1 MKRIHCLMLT
11 AILVITLCLAGCTD
25 GSIPSGKEIDKAV
38 LGTWYG
44 PEGNPVLNIRD
55 DATGTANFDGT
66 VFDAEF
72 SAANGKF
79 SFVTTEETASCALCG
94 DYIVEGDTMC
104 VTATYEGTDY
114 SVVFTRYTQE
124 DLNISF
130 VNQELNYEY
139 ILSLGGTCVGK
150 SFPPTGEDTPETELY
165 YVVKTPPKASASS
178 SGNTSETDSKE
189 SAETIVEIYI
199 KPPQEIYTNPESGV
213 TGTGP
218 DNTTETN
225 TQNTTADKPEDKNDN
240 TPFTVTIDENGKV
253 SGNSGELK
261 RTDGSIVGTWVSE
274 EQEGTTS
281 IFGSSG
287 TFIGSN
293 IFTFNADGTGQIVAM
308 GIIPI
313 SMTYTYENNYLSMTI
328 SFMGA
333 IDSGGGQTYML
344 GDTMYIDVDG
354 EIATMTRTS

>member
-1 MKRIHCLMLT
+1 MKRIHCLILT

-44 PEGNPVLNIRD
+44 PEGNPVLNIKD
-55 DATGTANFDGT
+55 DATGTASFEGT

-72 SAANGKF
+72 SAVDGKF
-79 SFVTTEETASCALCG
+79 SFVTTEENASYGLSG
-94 DYIVEGDTMC
+94 DYTAIGDTMC
-104 VTATYEGTDY
+104 VTATYEETDY
-114 SVVFTRYTQE
+114 SVIFTRNIRE

-130 VNQELNYEY
+130 VNQEKNYEY
-139 ILSLGGTCVGK
+139 VLSPGGTGEGK
-150 SFPPTGEDTPETELY
+150 AFPPTGKDTPKTELY
-165 YVVKTPPKASASS
+165 YVVKNPPEEPTSS
-178 SGNTSETDSKE
+178 SSNTSETGSAGN
-189 SAETIVEIYI
+189 AETIVEIHR
-199 KPPQEIYTNPESGV
+199 KPPKEIYTNPESVV
-213 TGTGP
+213 T

-225 TQNTTADKPEDKNDN
+225 TRNTTGDKPENKNDN
-240 TPFTVTIDENGKV
+240 TPLTVTIDENGKV
-253 SGNSGELK
+253 SDNTGELK

-281 IFGSSG
+281 ILGSSG
-287 TFIGSN
+287 TFTGSN

-308 GIIPI
+308 GLIPI

-333 IDSGGGQTYML
+333 IDSGGGLTYML
-344 GDTMYIDVDG
+344 GDTMYIDVYG
-354 EIATMTRTS
+354 ETAIMTRTS